1 MDKKGFI
8 SIEYL
13 FSIFILLIIALG
25 LLLFTSA
32 SIESSKNIENNVQY
46 RLILD
51 HVASIINQVNS
62 NGNGYSIYLHLDSK
76 PGFYMITVEK
86 NKLTIESLN
95 RKGQTI
101 VLPLK
106 IDSKYKLHSG
116 KSYLVTKQN
125 DGKIVI
131 K

>member
-25 LLLFTSA
+25 LLFFTSA

-86 NKLTIESLN
+86 NKLTIESF
-95 RKGQTI
+95 
-101 VLPLK
+101 
-106 IDSKYKLHSG
+106 
-116 KSYLVTKQN
+116 SYCNYCPFPIRNTKC
-125 DGKIVI
+125 
-131 K
+131 

>member
-25 LLLFTSA
+25 LLFFTSA

>member
-13 FSIFILLIIALG
+13 FLIFIVLIIAVG
-25 LLLFTSA
+25 LLFFTSA
-32 SIESSKNIENNVQY
+32 SIGSTNH

-51 HVASIINQVNS
+51 YVANMINQVNA
-62 NGNGYSIYLHLDSK
+62 NGVGYSVLIHLDSK
-76 PGFYMITVEK
+76 QGFYEISVEK
-86 NKLTIESLN
+86 NKLTIEFSN
-95 RKGQTI
+95 KKGETL

-106 IDSKYKLHSG
+106 IDSKYKLYSG
-116 KSYLVTKQN
+116 RSYIISKDE

>member
-25 LLLFTSA
+25 LLFFTSA

-116 KSYLVTKQN
+116 KSYLVTKQD

>member
-1 MDKKGFI
+1 M
-8 SIEYL
+8 YL
-13 FSIFILLIIALG
+13 SNELN
-25 LLLFTSA
+25 
-32 SIESSKNIENNVQY
+32 SKNIENNVQY